1 MIICVFFHD
10 SLKKCYLL
18 VIIERFAVNQSR
30 PFSSFYIGIWR
41 LIFFGHLGT
50 LQKFLEMLVK
60 IPNNMFIWF
69 TPIIKFP
76 ESILNSTCGFFVQM
90 RHYRNHW
97 LSLIW
102 KHVSI
107 FKLQQQQISNTYL
120 LFIWHTPNFKFPE
133 SILYKLHV
141 FCTYTSLKAGGK
153 L

>member
-1 MIICVFFHD
+1 MTSMVPICEWPLPVDQQIVLEYPNSKFC
-10 SLKKCYLL
+10 SGW
-18 VIIERFAVNQSR
+18 
-30 PFSSFYIGIWR
+30 FYIGKWR
-41 LIFFGHLGT
+41 LIFFWS
-50 LQKFLEMLVK
+50 FRNIAEIFRNVSK

-76 ESILNSTCGFFVQM
+76 ESILNSTCGFFVQI

-133 SILYKLHV
+133 SILDYMFFVHIRH
-141 FCTYTSLKAGGK
+141 
-153 L
+153 